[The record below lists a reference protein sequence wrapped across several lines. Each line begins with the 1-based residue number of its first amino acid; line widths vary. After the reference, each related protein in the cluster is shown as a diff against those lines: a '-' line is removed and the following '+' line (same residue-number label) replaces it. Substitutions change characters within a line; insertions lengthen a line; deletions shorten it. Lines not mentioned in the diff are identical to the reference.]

1 MSGQPIRGERSIDL
15 PFTPDQ
21 LWPLVSDT
29 NRMDRAVGMP
39 PVTLA
44 LAPRPDGGERKLG
57 EYRLLGRP
65 ILHWVEYPFE
75 WERPRRFS
83 VVREYAAGPLIRFR
97 GGIELEPTQAGTR
110 LRSVVEITPRWRW
123 LRWPLALGV
132 VPIGLHRAVRQYRGI
147 GDFLAARRDEA
158 FPELARLRTPTDA
171 NRLSMGLNRLAADG
185 APAAVVRRLG
195 RFLAEAPDE
204 DVAGMRP
211 IELADRWRLDWRETL
226 ETFVRATLGGLL
238 VLHWELLCPRCRG
251 VKASAERLSDLAPG
265 AFCPTCNLHFIATR
279 DEAIEARFYPVAN
292 LRTVEPGTYC
302 LGSPA
307 QSPHRIAQ
315 LNLLPGAD
323 QLCRLDLPV
332 GCYEISSPQ
341 SGSAARITTV
351 DGPAG
356 NRVMLR
362 VTASGIEPA
371 ALTATAGSVDVEI
384 ENLLESTITVG
395 VDDARW
401 TSTGAMPGRL
411 MLLPA
416 FRTLLSDEALAPGF
430 ELAVGRVGLVFS
442 DLAGSTSLYERT
454 GDARAFRLVGEHF
467 VMLQAAIEAA
477 GGVVVKTI
485 GDAVMAAFPDGRA
498 ALRGALTMQYA
509 IRKLDTAGLA
519 DPTRLL
525 KVGVHVG
532 TCYAVTLNDRLD
544 YFGAAVNLAA
554 RAQHEARGGEIVA
567 TEAAFDEGR
576 VELAA
581 TPITPER
588 FEVRLR
594 GFGEPTELVRLHYS
608 ETH

>member
-1 MSGQPIRGERSIDL
+1 M
-15 PFTPDQ
+15 
-21 LWPLVSDT
+21 
-29 NRMDRAVGMP
+29 
-39 PVTLA
+39 
-44 LAPRPDGGERKLG
+44 
-57 EYRLLGRP
+57 
-65 ILHWVEYPFE
+65 EYPFE

-171 NRLSMGLNRLAADG
+171 SRLSMGLNRLAADG

-371 ALTATAGSVDVEI
+371 ALTATAG
-384 ENLLESTITVG
+384 
-395 VDDARW
+395 
-401 TSTGAMPGRL
+401 
-411 MLLPA
+411 
-416 FRTLLSDEALAPGF
+416 
-430 ELAVGRVGLVFS
+430 
-442 DLAGSTSLYERT
+442 
-454 GDARAFRLVGEHF
+454 
-467 VMLQAAIEAA
+467 
-477 GGVVVKTI
+477 
-485 GDAVMAAFPDGRA
+485 
-498 ALRGALTMQYA
+498 
-509 IRKLDTAGLA
+509 
-519 DPTRLL
+519 
-525 KVGVHVG
+525 
-532 TCYAVTLNDRLD
+532 
-544 YFGAAVNLAA
+544 
-554 RAQHEARGGEIVA
+554 
-567 TEAAFDEGR
+567 
-576 VELAA
+576 
-581 TPITPER
+581 
-588 FEVRLR
+588 
-594 GFGEPTELVRLHYS
+594 
-608 ETH
+608 